1 MLLIA
6 YGVKYNTLP
15 LDKQLILAC
24 KPNNA
29 HDIGSAGG
37 LQDLLNVSHGRDS
50 SVPNE
55 RWKEWMPEVQFQ

>member
-15 LDKQLILAC
+15 LDKQFILAC
-24 KPNNA
+24 KRNNED
-29 HDIGSAGG
+29 DIGSAGA
-37 LQDLLNVSHGRDS
+37 LQALLHVSHGRDS